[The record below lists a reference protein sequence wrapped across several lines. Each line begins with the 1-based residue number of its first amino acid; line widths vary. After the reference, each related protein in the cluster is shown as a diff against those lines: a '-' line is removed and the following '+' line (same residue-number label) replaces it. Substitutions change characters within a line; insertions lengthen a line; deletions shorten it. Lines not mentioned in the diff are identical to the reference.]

1 MSANTVRASHL
12 LIKHSGSRRTASW
25 KDPDGVEIKQRS
37 KEQAIEILL
46 GLKSQISSHEDFANL
61 ASQHSDC
68 GSARNGGDLGP
79 FGPGQMQR
87 PFEEATF
94 ALQVGE
100 MSDVVDTDSGVHIIL
115 RTG

>member
-1 MSANTVRASHL
+1 MAQTVRASHL

-25 KDPDGVEIKQRS
+25 KDPEGDEIKQRS

-46 GLKSQISSHEDFANL
+46 GLRAQIQNAEDFAGL
-61 ASQHSDC
+61 ASVHSDC
-68 GSARNGGDLGP
+68 SSARNGGDLGP

-94 ALQVGE
+94 ALQIGE
-100 MSDVVDTDSGVHIIL
+100 MSDVVDTGVYERHK
-115 RTG
+115 TWS